1 MRLKSAGTFFFLIAL
16 ATAAVSAQTSEVFH
30 FEHTP
35 DTRNAQEI
43 ATVIRTV
50 LDMQQVKV
58 SDDNPPSTLTV
69 GGTADQIKAA
79 GWLFTELDQTA
90 PLARMREYQLPS
102 GAENVVRIYYITNAQ
117 TIQQFQE
124 IATAI
129 RTVAEIRRVFTYN
142 AQKAIIA
149 RGSPDQ
155 MGFFDWLLPQMD
167 RPVDAKPQHS
177 ISGQYTIPDPHDEG
191 TSRIFYVGY
200 APAVKDFQALAT
212 SLRSIAGIRRVFT
225 YNATQAI
232 VLRGTESQL
241 TMAEWLFN
249 VLDQPGNI
257 PVSGSFSA
265 TGPDDVV
272 RVFDLSQAKASQS
285 LPDAIAQ
292 IRGSSKYQ
300 YALSYGSQSIMV
312 LRGTAAQ
319 MAAAEHLVGQLNL
332 P

>member
-1 MRLKSAGTFFFLIAL
+1 MRLKSAGTLFFLIAL
-16 ATAAVSAQTSEVFH
+16 AAAVSAQTSEVFH
-30 FEHTP
+30 IEHTQ
-35 DTRNAQEI
+35 DTQNAHAI
-43 ATVIRTV
+43 ATTIRTI

-58 SDDNPPSTLTV
+58 SDDNPPLTLTV
-69 GGTADQIKAA
+69 GGTAEQVKTA

-90 PLARMREYQLPS
+90 RVASMREYKLSS
-102 GAENVVRIYYITNAQ
+102 GPENVVRIYYVTNAQ

-142 AQKAIIA
+142 TQKAIIA

-155 MGFFDWLLPQMD
+155 MGFFDWLLPLMD

-177 ISGQYTIPDPHDEG
+177 ISGPYTFPDPRDEG

-212 SLRSIAGIRRVFT
+212 SLRTIAGIRRVFT
-225 YNATQAI
+225 YNAAQAI
-232 VLRGTESQL
+232 ALRGTQSEL

-249 VLDQPGNI
+249 VLDQPGNL
-257 PVSGSFSA
+257 PVSSSFSA
-265 TGPDDVV
+265 TGPDDMV
-272 RVFDLSQAKASQS
+272 RVFDLSQAKASQD
-285 LPDAIAQ
+285 LPNVIAQ

-319 MAAAEHLVGQLNL
+319 MAAADHLVGQLNQ

>member
-1 MRLKSAGTFFFLIAL
+1 MRLKSAETFFSLIAV
-16 ATAAVSAQTSEVFH
+16 ATAVNAQTSDVFH
-30 FEHTP
+30 FEHTR
-35 DTRNAQEI
+35 DTQNAQAI
-43 ATVIRTV
+43 ATTIRTI

-58 SDDNPPSTLTV
+58 LDDNPPSTLTV

-79 GWLFTELDQTA
+79 GWLFTELDQTS
-90 PLARMREYQLPS
+90 PVARMREYQLPT
-102 GAENVVRIYYITNAQ
+102 GTENVVRIYYVTHAQ

-142 AQKAIIA
+142 AEKAIIA

-155 MGFFDWLLPQMD
+155 MGFFDWLLPLID

-177 ISGQYTIPDPHDEG
+177 ISDEYTIPDQRDEG
-191 TSRIFYVGY
+191 TSRIFYVAY

-225 YNATQAI
+225 YNAAQAI
-232 VLRGTESQL
+232 ALRGTQSEL

-249 VLDQPGNI
+249 VLDQPSNL

-272 RVFDLSQAKASQS
+272 RVFDLSKAKASQD
-285 LPDAIAQ
+285 LPNLIAE
-292 IRGSSKYQ
+292 IRGSSKNQ
-300 YALSYGSQSIMV
+300 FALSYGSQSIMV

-319 MAAAEHLVGQLNL
+319 MAAAEHLVEQLNQ

>member
-1 MRLKSAGTFFFLIAL
+1 MRLKSSGTFFFLITL
-16 ATAAVSAQTSEVFH
+16 AAAVSAQTSEVFH
-30 FEHTP
+30 FELTQ
-35 DTRNAQEI
+35 DTKSAQEI
-43 ATVIRTV
+43 ATTIRTI

-90 PLARMREYQLPS
+90 PVARMREYQLPS
-102 GAENVVRIYYITNAQ
+102 GAENVVRIYYVTHAQ

-129 RTVAEIRRVFTYN
+129 RTVAEIRCVFTYN
-142 AQKAIIA
+142 AEKAIIA

-155 MGFFDWLLPQMD
+155 MGFFDWLLPKMD

-191 TSRIFYVGY
+191 SSRIFYVGC
-200 APAVKDFQALAT
+200 APTVKDFQALAT

-232 VLRGTESQL
+232 AIRGTQSEL

-249 VLDQPGNI
+249 VLDQPGNL

-265 TGPDDVV
+265 TGPDDMV
-272 RVFDLSQAKASQS
+272 RVFDLSKAKASQD
-285 LPDAIAQ
+285 LPNLIAQ
-292 IRGSSKYQ
+292 IRGSSKNQ
-300 YALSYGSQSIMV
+300 FALSYGSQSIMV

-319 MAAAEHLVGQLNL
+319 MAAAEHLVEQLNQ